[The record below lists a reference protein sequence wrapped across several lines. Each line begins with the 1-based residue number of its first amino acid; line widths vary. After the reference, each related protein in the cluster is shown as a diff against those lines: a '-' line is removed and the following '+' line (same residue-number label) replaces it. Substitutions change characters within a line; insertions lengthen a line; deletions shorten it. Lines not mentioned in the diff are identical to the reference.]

1 MVPSAVHGKVNLG
14 AELNP
19 KDRAWK
25 HIWTVGPDDGQ
36 IGDIPMTAELMHRL
50 HQEFMAASHR
60 LADRTGLLRV

>member
-1 MVPSAVHGKVNLG
+1 MVPSADHGKVNLG

-19 KDRAWK
+19 KGRAWK
-25 HIWTVGPDDGQ
+25 NIWTAGHDVGP

-50 HQEFMAASHR
+50 HQEFIAASHR